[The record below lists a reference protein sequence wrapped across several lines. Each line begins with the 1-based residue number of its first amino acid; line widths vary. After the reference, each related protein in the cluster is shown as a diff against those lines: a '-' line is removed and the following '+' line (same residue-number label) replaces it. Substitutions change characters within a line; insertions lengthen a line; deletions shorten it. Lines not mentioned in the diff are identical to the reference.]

1 MKALVF
7 SAASAALF
15 LAAACSSD
23 DPATTPVVTDGGT
36 FTTDGGG
43 IPTDGGIVTDSG
55 TPGVLPTT
63 CDGACK
69 TTAVTAK
76 FGAKTG
82 KITRAYVGYTAPANG
97 APVALYVDFDTQ
109 ADKGCPTDTSS
120 AGGLKK
126 FTIDL
131 PLPLASSYTKAN
143 PDATFGFFDTDSAD
157 PWLTG
162 KPVEGATAFTVTP
175 TAAKLTADGFI
186 ALDLDAT
193 FASGTIAGH
202 LYAPHC
208 AIFDATP

>member
-1 MKALVF
+1 MKTFLV

-15 LAAACSSD
+15 LAAACSSE
-23 DPATTPVVTDGGT
+23 DPATTPVVPDGGT
-36 FTTDGGG
+36 STTDSGASSDGSVV
-43 IPTDGGIVTDSG
+43 TDGG

-82 KITRAYVGYTAPANG
+82 KITRAYVGYTAPTNG

-109 ADKGCPTDTSS
+109 TDKGCPTDTNS

-157 PWLTG
+157 PWLTT
-162 KPVEGATAFTVTP
+162 KPIEGATAFTVTP

-193 FASGTIAGH
+193 FPSGTVAGH

>member
-15 LAAACSSD
+15 LVAACSSGE
-23 DPATTPVVTDGGT
+23 PQVTSVTDGGT

-43 IPTDGGIVTDSG
+43 IPTEGGIVTDSG

-69 TTAVTAK
+69 ATAVTAK

-109 ADKGCPTDTSS
+109 ADKGCPTDTNS

-157 PWLTG
+157 PWLTA
-162 KPVEGATAFTVTP
+162 KPIEAASAFTVTP

-186 ALDLDAT
+186 ALDIDAT
-193 FASGTIAGH
+193 FPSGTVAGH

>member
-15 LAAACSSD
+15 LAAACSSGE
-23 DPATTPVVTDGGT
+23 PATTSVVTDGGT
-36 FTTDGGG
+36 SGTDSATPADGGV
-43 IPTDGGIVTDSG
+43 VTDSG

-109 ADKGCPTDTSS
+109 SDKGCPTDTNS

-162 KPVEGATAFTVTP
+162 KPLGGATAFTVP
-175 TAAKLTADGFI
+175 PRQPSRARASTAGT
-186 ALDLDAT
+186 
-193 FASGTIAGH
+193 SGTGAS
-202 LYAPHC
+202 
-208 AIFDATP
+208 ATGGARS